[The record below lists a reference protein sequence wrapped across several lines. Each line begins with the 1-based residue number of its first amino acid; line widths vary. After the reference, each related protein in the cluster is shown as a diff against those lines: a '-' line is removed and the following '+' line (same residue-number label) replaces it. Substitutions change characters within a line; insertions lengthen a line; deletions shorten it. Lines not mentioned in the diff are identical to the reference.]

1 MNSDK
6 ERILKFN
13 IQLKEFLTQLDNIKK
28 LEKIDNRIEV
38 LLKSED
44 DNNSEFIIEFYD
56 KCKNNQDII
65 FQKDN
70 FLFKNENF
78 IWGID
83 FNLYLTDDKMI
94 NFVWKYIYTL
104 YIYSFGFKENKDLQS
119 IIKESEKDKN
129 KEYTSFVSI
138 LNKFKDE
145 FSSMSKKM
153 EDMVESE
160 QSLLGE
166 GMIFNLAKELAD
178 EINPED
184 LNIDNPAELLQNLLS
199 GGGNGENNQLM
210 DIVKNITSK
219 IDSKLSSGNIDE
231 QKLFSEASNMMSQ
244 LGGNDM
250 MKNMF
255 QHMNSQTEES
265 SDTNGMPD
273 IANTMPD
280 IASLMKSMNPS
291 ENPELGNIM
300 NQISE
305 NMGIPPNER
314 PSLSQLSEIASSFTD
329 SQSDTNQLGELQ
341 ARRER
346 LRLKLEEKKK
356 MLDPD

>member
-13 IQLKEFLTQLDNIKK
+13 LQLKEFLNQLDNIKK
-28 LEKIDNRIEV
+28 LEKIDNRLEAF
-38 LLKSED
+38 LKTE
-44 DNNSEFIIEFYD
+44 DNNNEEFITEFYD
-56 KCKNNQDII
+56 KCKNNQNII
-65 FQKDN
+65 LQKDN
-70 FLFKNENF
+70 SLFNNDNF
-78 IWGID
+78 IWNID
-83 FNLYLTDDKMI
+83 FNLYLSDDKLI
-94 NFVWKYIYTL
+94 DLVWKYIYTL

-129 KEYTSFVSI
+129 IEYTNFVSI

-145 FSSMSKKM
+145 FSNMSKKM
-153 EDMVESE
+153 EDIVESD
-160 QSLLGE
+160 QPLLGE

-184 LNIDNPAELLQNLLS
+184 LNIDNPTELLQNLLS
-199 GGGNGENNQLM
+199 GGSNGENNQLM
-210 DIVKNITSK
+210 DIVKNITTK

-231 QKLFSEASNMMSQ
+231 QKLFSEASNMMNQ

-255 QHMNSQTEES
+255 QHMNSQMEEG
-265 SDTNGMPD
+265 DNNDNHNIAGGMPN
-273 IANTMPD
+273 IAD
-280 IASLMKSMNPS
+280 LMKSMNPT

-305 NMGIPPNER
+305 NMGIPENER
-314 PSLSQLSEIASSFTD
+314 PSLNQLTEIASSLSG
-329 SQSDTNQLGELQ
+329 SQTNNSQLTELQ

-346 LRLKLEEKKK
+346 LRQKLEEKKK

>member
-13 IQLKEFLTQLDNIKK
+13 IQLKEFLTQLNNIKK
-28 LEKIDNRIEV
+28 LDNIDNRLEV

-44 DNNSEFIIEFYD
+44 DNNSEFINEFYD
-56 KCKNNQDII
+56 KCKNNQNII
-65 FQKDN
+65 LQKDN
-70 FLFKNENF
+70 LLFKKENF

-83 FNLYLTDDKMI
+83 FNLYLTDEKMI
-94 NFVWKYIYTL
+94 NFIWKYIYTL
-104 YIYSFGFKENKDLQS
+104 YIYSFGFKENKDLQL

-129 KEYTSFVSI
+129 QEYTNFVSI
-138 LNKFKDE
+138 LNKFKYE
-145 FSSMSKKM
+145 FTSMSKKM
-153 EDMVESE
+153 EDMVGSD
-160 QSLLGE
+160 QPLLGE

-199 GGGNGENNQLM
+199 GGNNGENNQLM

-255 QHMNSQTEES
+255 QHMNSQSEES
-265 SDTNGMPD
+265 DNTNEMPD
-273 IANTMPD
+273 IANKMPD
-280 IASLMKSMNPS
+280 IANLMKSMNPS

-300 NQISE
+300 NQISN
-305 NMGIPPNER
+305 NMGIPENER
-314 PSLSQLSEIASSFTD
+314 PSLEQLSEIASSLSGNTNN
-329 SQSDTNQLGELQ
+329 SQLSELHK
-341 ARRER
+341 RRER
-346 LRLKLEEKKK
+346 LRQKLEEKKK